1 MLFHAYLLNLYPR
14 RIFLYQLCFL
24 GIFFLVLEHKRELT
38 DDLLFIKY
46 KHKKRCCAHMP
57 PIQVGNQSPA
67 TTAIAGRH
75 PLQSC
80 WADGMRCGYT
90 CWHCHAWH
98 TLRRTNSD
106 RGTVWEKKQ
115 KTDLITS
122 STIEG
127 GRAALCVPPRTTLCS
142 RLRPCRTL
150 PRYGPCRPPFSSC
163 PFPRVA
169 AVAKRWNLLV
179 GKIMVR

>member
-38 DDLLFIKY
+38 GDLLFIY
-46 KHKKRCCAHMP
+46 CKHKKRCCAHMP
-57 PIQVGNQSPA
+57 PIRVRNQLPA

-106 RGTVWEKKQ
+106 RGTVWGKNRRRIWSQVVPLKAVEQ
-115 KTDLITS
+115 LTVLLL
-122 STIEG
+122 G
-127 GRAALCVPPRTTLCS
+127 PHPARGFVLAALFRGTDNVGHCFHHVHSP
-142 RLRPCRTL
+142 
-150 PRYGPCRPPFSSC
+150 G
-163 PFPRVA
+163 
-169 AVAKRWNLLV
+169 WQLLQ
-179 GKIMVR
+179 KDRI